1 MGYRARLESSPETVQ
16 EIELAAACRLN
27 EAMELFLAR
36 RNHTA
41 IYVAGLSAEM
51 YLKTACYFV
60 GGAAPGDGTDALL
73 AAARPHP
80 RRYVPPFRADFEFGH
95 GLWFWSQELMA
106 RRQRR
111 QLRRVPNRFVQISAA
126 LYLDWCIAMR
136 YRPGSATVDEAARF
150 LTNVEWLANNH
161 ALLRR

>member
-1 MGYRARLESSPETVQ
+1 MGYRDRLESTPETVQ
-16 EIELAAACRLN
+16 ELELAAARHLE
-27 EAMELFLAR
+27 EAMELFLAN

-60 GGAAPGDGTDALL
+60 GGAAPGDGTDALF
-73 AAARPHP
+73 AAARPNPH
-80 RRYVPPFRADFEFGH
+80 RYVPPFRADFESGH
-95 GLWFWSQELMA
+95 VLWFWSQELMA

-111 QLRRVPNRFVQISAA
+111 QLRMAPNRFIQVSAA
-126 LYLDWCIAMR
+126 LYLDWYVAMR
-136 YRPGSATVDEAARF
+136 YRPGSATVDEAAQF